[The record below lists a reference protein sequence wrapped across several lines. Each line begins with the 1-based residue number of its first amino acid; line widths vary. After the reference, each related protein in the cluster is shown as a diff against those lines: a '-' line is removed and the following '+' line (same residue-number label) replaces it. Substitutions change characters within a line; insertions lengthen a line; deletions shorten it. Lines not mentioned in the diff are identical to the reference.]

1 MVRQDVTHVFA
12 CSFKPLASDAVK
24 LSPAADTY
32 VVSVPCIVNTK
43 KIAMGQE
50 VILKGQPTS
59 NYEEAAE
66 EHSTSGK
73 RIRPDHQA
81 RNKEKESDPR
91 WWRVT
96 HGGGA
101 A

>member
-50 VILKGQPTS
+50 VILKGQPKSTKKPQKS
-59 NYEEAAE
+59 TRPAE
-66 EHSTSGK
+66 SAFDQITK
-73 RIRPDHQA
+73 REIKRKKA
-81 RNKEKESDPR
+81 I
-91 WWRVT
+91 
-96 HGGGA
+96 HGGGE
-101 A
+101 